1 MTKYEMPLTGRR
13 GVLTL
18 ATTALLAATIPW
30 RSANAE
36 SAGGASATAPPVTM
50 PIEQLDGALLAAMK
64 AGDST
69 PFAER
74 YRALEPVIE
83 QVFDLDTVLAGS
95 VGFWWSSLPPAQKA
109 ALAVA
114 FRRYTVATYVANFDS
129 YDGQSFEV
137 SSAVRDVGNGEV
149 VVQTQLMRRDN
160 SPAVTRLRDAPGTGR
175 MEDRGRADRRF
186 DQPNRRATRGFP
198 EAAGERWRAGAGGRA
213 RAQGGKPLRRR
224 GRMRAGDAGDPGR
237 R

>member
-160 SPAVTRLRDAPGTGR
+160 SPVVLDYVMRQGPAGWKIVDVLTDGSISQIAVQ
-175 MEDRGRADRRF
+175 RADF
-186 DQPNRRATRGFP
+186 QKLLASGGVPAL
-198 EAAGERWRAGAGGRA
+198 AAGLARKVENLSGGVV
-213 RAQGGKPLRRR
+213 G
-224 GRMRAGDAGDPGR
+224 
-237 R
+237 